1 MATDKQFSVIGVST
15 LNGDTKVRFAN
26 DTMRIKILSKN
37 GHTAI
42 QLIELSETMTK
53 VDAVKT
59 IKELP
64 EFADINAQDAI
75 MEYLA
80 KNDKTATVVVKQAVK
95 AAVVTKPAKAAV
107 VTKPAKAA
115 APAKSKSEVQAML
128 DAAED
133 APF

>member
-1 MATDKQFSVIGVST
+1 
-15 LNGDTKVRFAN
+15 
-26 DTMRIKILSKN
+26 
-37 GHTAI
+37 
-42 QLIELSETMTK
+42 
-53 VDAVKT
+53 VKT

>member
-37 GHTAI
+37 GHDNI
-42 QLIELSETMTK
+42 QLIELSESMTK
-53 VDAVKT
+53 VDAVKA

-75 MEYLA
+75 SEYLA
-80 KNDKTATVVVKQAVK
+80 KNDKTAKVIVK
-95 AAVVTKPAKAAV
+95 AAVKAAV

-115 APAKSKSEVQAML
+115 APAKSKAEVQAML

>member
-95 AAVVTKPAKAAV
+95 AAVVTKPAKAA
-107 VTKPAKAA
+107 